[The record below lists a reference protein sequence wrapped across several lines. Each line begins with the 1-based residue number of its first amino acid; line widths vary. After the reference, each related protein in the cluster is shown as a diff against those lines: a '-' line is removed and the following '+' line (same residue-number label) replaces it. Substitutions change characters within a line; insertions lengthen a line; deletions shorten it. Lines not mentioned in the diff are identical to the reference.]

1 MRVSLMVFSMLCIRS
16 FSFIPR
22 VHKVS
27 NIEAIGRYATL
38 GFGAF
43 DRLDGIGI
51 RERSGYIGRRRDETM
66 GMGTG
71 MGMALF
77 GRPRT
82 RSRTETDET
91 ILEETHKHIKTKQK
105 KIKSAGSL
113 GGSDGDS
120 GSSGGGSVEGGSSRG
135 YYPATPNQ
143 QMYFD
148 LLRDPNVHILAGIG
162 PAGCGKTLFAC
173 TAAIHALKNKVV
185 DRIVIT
191 RPLVSV
197 DEEEL
202 GFLPGSIVNKM
213 DPWTRPIFDIFREF
227 YSVGQ
232 IHSMIENGVIEISP
246 LAYMRGRTFKRAF
259 IIADEMQNS
268 SPTQMLMVLTRIGHG
283 SKLVITGDLK
293 QSDRSDSNGLG
304 DFIHKLKVNCG
315 SDGAGGFGCSPL
327 IRFVEM
333 NSVDVQRSQVVSSVL
348 NLYYPTVVAQNTT
361 EIASTGGAVADST
374 GGATAAAAQG
384 VPAASTQ
391 DATATAQGATATAR
405 TVAPASARTVAGGSD
420 DAAIIPSYL
429 YKF

>member
-1 MRVSLMVFSMLCIRS
+1 
-16 FSFIPR
+16 
-22 VHKVS
+22 
-27 NIEAIGRYATL
+27 
-38 GFGAF
+38 
-43 DRLDGIGI
+43 
-51 RERSGYIGRRRDETM
+51 
-66 GMGTG
+66 
-71 MGMALF
+71 
-77 GRPRT
+77 
-82 RSRTETDET
+82 
-91 ILEETHKHIKTKQK
+91 
-105 KIKSAGSL
+105 
-113 GGSDGDS
+113 
-120 GSSGGGSVEGGSSRG
+120 VE
-135 YYPATPNQ
+135 
-143 QMYFD
+143 
-148 LLRDPNVHILAGIG
+148 
-162 PAGCGKTLFAC
+162 
-173 TAAIHALKNKVV
+173 
-185 DRIVIT
+185 RIVIT

-304 DFIHKLKVNCG
+304 DFIRKLEVNCG

-348 NLYYPTVVAQNTT
+348 NLYYPT
-361 EIASTGGAVADST
+361 
-374 GGATAAAAQG
+374 
-384 VPAASTQ
+384 AAS
-391 DATATAQGATATAR
+391 ATATHVLEKNSSTVGAEGSAAG
-405 TVAPASARTVAGGSD
+405 SARRDGSN

>member
-71 MGMALF
+71 MALF

-120 GSSGGGSVEGGSSRG
+120 GGSSEGSSGGGSSRG
-135 YYPATPNQ
+135 YSPATPNQ

-148 LLRDPNVHILAGIG
+148 LLRDHNVHILAGIG

-304 DFIHKLKVNCG
+304 DFIHKLKVNRG

-361 EIASTGGAVADST
+361 EIAASAPASTQGVPSDSAPAA
-374 GGATAAAAQG
+374 ATATAAQG
-384 VPAASTQ
+384 VPAA
-391 DATATAQGATATAR
+391 ATATAQGATATAR
-405 TVAPASARTVAGGSD
+405 TVAPASARGSD

>member
-66 GMGTG
+66 GMGK
-71 MGMALF
+71 GMALF

-82 RSRTETDET
+82 RAETDET

-113 GGSDGDS
+113 GGSSGGSDGDS
-120 GSSGGGSVEGGSSRG
+120 GSSGGGSVEGGSRG
-135 YYPATPNQ
+135 YSPATPNQ

-304 DFIHKLKVNCG
+304 DFIHKLKVNRG
-315 SDGAGGFGCSPL
+315 ADGAGGFGCSPL

-361 EIASTGGAVADST
+361 EIASTGGAVVAAST
-374 GGATAAAAQG
+374 QGATAAAAQG

-391 DATATAQGATATAR
+391 GAT
-405 TVAPASARTVAGGSD
+405 ARTVAGGSD

>member
-1 MRVSLMVFSMLCIRS
+1 MRVSLMFFSMLCVRS

-38 GFGAF
+38 GFGTF
-43 DRLDGIGI
+43 DRLDGIGT
-51 RERSGYIGRRRDETM
+51 RERTGYVGRKRDDTM
-66 GMGTG
+66 GMV
-71 MGMALF
+71 LF
-77 GRPRT
+77 GRPR
-82 RSRTETDET
+82 RSETEEK
-91 ILEETHKHIKTKQK
+91 ILEETHKNMKIKQK
-105 KIKSAGSL
+105 KLKSGGTVV
-113 GGSDGDS
+113 GGSDGGSVARGSDGGS
-120 GSSGGGSVEGGSSRG
+120 DGGSSGSRG
-135 YYPATPNQ
+135 YSPATPNQ

-173 TAAIHALKNKVV
+173 TAAIHALRNKAVE
-185 DRIVIT
+185 RIVIT

-304 DFIHKLKVNCG
+304 DFIRKLKVNCG

-348 NLYYPTVVAQNTT
+348 NLYYPT
-361 EIASTGGAVADST
+361 
-374 GGATAAAAQG
+374 
-384 VPAASTQ
+384 AASVVS
-391 DATATAQGATATAR
+391 GS
-405 TVAPASARTVAGGSD
+405 ASASATHILEKNSSTVSADGSAAGSARRDGSN
-420 DAAIIPSYL
+420 DAAIIPSHL
-429 YKF
+429 Y

>member
-43 DRLDGIGI
+43 DRLDRIGT
-51 RERSGYIGRRRDETM
+51 RERSGYIGRRIDETM
-66 GMGTG
+66 GT
-71 MGMALF
+71 GMALF
-77 GRPRT
+77 GRPR
-82 RSRTETDET
+82 RTEPDEK
-91 ILEETHKHIKTKQK
+91 ILEETHKHMKTKQK
-105 KIKSAGSL
+105 KIKSASAGSGSL
-113 GGSDGDS
+113 GGSSGGSDGDS
-120 GSSGGGSVEGGSSRG
+120 GSSGGGSVEGGSRG
-135 YYPATPNQ
+135 YSPATPNQ

-348 NLYYPTVVAQNTT
+348 NLYYPTVVTRNTT
-361 EIASTGGAVADST
+361 EVA
-374 GGATAAAAQG
+374 
-384 VPAASTQ
+384 PA
-391 DATATAQGATATAR
+391 ATAQGANAPAGGGANAQGANATAQGANA
-405 TVAPASARTVAGGSD
+405 TAKAVAVAVARGSD

>member
-1 MRVSLMVFSMLCIRS
+1 MRVSLMFFSMLCVRS
-16 FSFIPR
+16 FSFMPR
-22 VHKVS
+22 VHKIN

-43 DRLDGIGI
+43 DRLDGIG
-51 RERSGYIGRRRDETM
+51 YVGRKRDDTM
-66 GMGTG
+66 GMV
-71 MGMALF
+71 LF
-77 GRPRT
+77 GRPR
-82 RSRTETDET
+82 RTETDEK
-91 ILEETHKHIKTKQK
+91 ILEETHKNMKIKQK
-105 KIKSAGSL
+105 KLKSGGTVVGGSSGGSSGGSDDGSS
-113 GGSDGDS
+113 GGSDG
-120 GSSGGGSVEGGSSRG
+120 GSSVGAGGSRG
-135 YYPATPNQ
+135 YSPATPNQ

-173 TAAIHALKNKVV
+173 TAAIHALRNKAVE
-185 DRIVIT
+185 RIVIT

-213 DPWTRPIFDIFREF
+213 DPWTRPIFDIFKEF

-304 DFIHKLKVNCG
+304 DFIRKLKVNCG

-348 NLYYPTVVAQNTT
+348 NLYYPTASVSASVV
-361 EIASTGGAVADST
+361 SGSD
-374 GGATAAAAQG
+374 
-384 VPAASTQ
+384 
-391 DATATAQGATATAR
+391 TATHVLEKNSS
-405 TVAPASARTVAGGSD
+405 TVSADGSAAGSTRRDGSN
-420 DAAIIPSYL
+420 DAAIIPSHL

>member
-1 MRVSLMVFSMLCIRS
+1 MRVSLMFFSMLCVRS
-16 FSFIPR
+16 FSFMPR
-22 VHKVS
+22 VHKVN

-38 GFGAF
+38 GFGVF
-43 DRLDGIGI
+43 DRLDGIG
-51 RERSGYIGRRRDETM
+51 YVGRKRDETM
-66 GMGTG
+66 V
-71 MGMALF
+71 LF
-77 GRPRT
+77 GRPR
-82 RSRTETDET
+82 RSETEEK
-91 ILEETHKHIKTKQK
+91 ILEETHKHMKPKQK
-105 KIKSAGSL
+105 KLKSGGTVVGGSSGGSSDGSDGGSSGGSS
-113 GGSDGDS
+113 GGSDG
-120 GSSGGGSVEGGSSRG
+120 GSSGGSSGSRG
-135 YYPATPNQ
+135 YSPATPNQ

-173 TAAIHALKNKVV
+173 TAAMHALRNKAVE
-185 DRIVIT
+185 RIVIT

-304 DFIHKLKVNCG
+304 DFIRKLEVNCG

-348 NLYYPTVVAQNTT
+348 NLYYPT
-361 EIASTGGAVADST
+361 
-374 GGATAAAAQG
+374 
-384 VPAASTQ
+384 AAS
-391 DATATAQGATATAR
+391 ASGS
-405 TVAPASARTVAGGSD
+405 ASAAYVLEKNSSTVGDEGSAAGSARRDGSN

>member
-1 MRVSLMVFSMLCIRS
+1 MRVSLMFFSMLCVRS
-16 FSFIPR
+16 FSFMPR

-27 NIEAIGRYATL
+27 NIEAIGRCATL
-38 GFGAF
+38 GFGVF
-43 DRLDGIGI
+43 DRLDGIG
-51 RERSGYIGRRRDETM
+51 YVGRKKDETM
-66 GMGTG
+66 GMV
-71 MGMALF
+71 LF
-77 GRPRT
+77 GRPR
-82 RSRTETDET
+82 RSETEEK
-91 ILEETHKHIKTKQK
+91 ILEETHKHMKTKQK
-105 KIKSAGSL
+105 KLKSGGTVV
-113 GGSDGDS
+113 GGSSD
-120 GSSGGGSVEGGSSRG
+120 GSSGGSSGGFSDGSSVGAGGSRG
-135 YYPATPNQ
+135 YSPATPNQ

-173 TAAIHALKNKVV
+173 TAAIHALRNKAVE
-185 DRIVIT
+185 RIVIT

-304 DFIHKLKVNCG
+304 DFIRKLKVNCG

-348 NLYYPTVVAQNTT
+348 NLYYPT
-361 EIASTGGAVADST
+361 
-374 GGATAAAAQG
+374 
-384 VPAASTQ
+384 AAS
-391 DATATAQGATATAR
+391 
-405 TVAPASARTVAGGSD
+405 ASATHVLEKNSSTVSAEGSAAGSARRDGSN
-420 DAAIIPSYL
+420 DAAIIPSHL

>member
-71 MGMALF
+71 MTLF

-82 RSRTETDET
+82 RTETDET
-91 ILEETHKHIKTKQK
+91 ILDETHKHIKPKQK
-105 KIKSAGSL
+105 KIKSAGSS

-120 GSSGGGSVEGGSSRG
+120 GSSGGGSVEGGSRG
-135 YYPATPNQ
+135 YSPATPNQ

-315 SDGAGGFGCSPL
+315 ADGAGGFGCSPL

-348 NLYYPTVVAQNTT
+348 NLYYPTAVARNTT
-361 EIASTGGAVADST
+361 EVADS
-374 GGATAAAAQG
+374 
-384 VPAASTQ
+384 
-391 DATATAQGATATAR
+391 AQGATATAR
-405 TVAPASARTVAGGSD
+405 GSD

>member
-1 MRVSLMVFSMLCIRS
+1 MRVSLMFFSMLCVRS
-16 FSFIPR
+16 FSFMPR
-22 VHKVS
+22 VHKVN

-43 DRLDGIGI
+43 DRLDGIG
-51 RERSGYIGRRRDETM
+51 YVGRKRDDTM
-66 GMGTG
+66 GMV
-71 MGMALF
+71 LF
-77 GRPRT
+77 GRPR
-82 RSRTETDET
+82 RTETEEK
-91 ILEETHKHIKTKQK
+91 ILEETHKNMKIKQK
-105 KIKSAGSL
+105 KLKSGGPVVGGTVVGGSS
-113 GGSDGDS
+113 GGSDG
-120 GSSGGGSVEGGSSRG
+120 GSSGGSSVGGSDGGSRG
-135 YYPATPNQ
+135 YSPATPNQ

-173 TAAIHALKNKVV
+173 TAAIHALRNKAVE
-185 DRIVIT
+185 RIVIT

-304 DFIHKLKVNCG
+304 DFICKLKVNCG

-348 NLYYPTVVAQNTT
+348 NLYYPT
-361 EIASTGGAVADST
+361 
-374 GGATAAAAQG
+374 
-384 VPAASTQ
+384 AASVVSASGT
-391 DATATAQGATATAR
+391 
-405 TVAPASARTVAGGSD
+405 ASAAYVLEKNSSTVSADGSAAGSARRDGSN
-420 DAAIIPSYL
+420 DAAIIPSHL

>member
-16 FSFIPR
+16 FSFITR
-22 VHKVS
+22 VHKVT

-43 DRLDGIGI
+43 DRLDRIGT

-173 TAAIHALKNKVV
+173 TAAIHALRNKVV

-348 NLYYPTVVAQNTT
+348 NLYYPT
-361 EIASTGGAVADST
+361 AVARNIT
-374 GGATAAAAQG
+374 EVA
-384 VPAASTQ
+384 PAASTASAPAASAPAASAPPATAPPATAQ
-391 DATATAQGATATAR
+391 GATATAQGATATAR
-405 TVAPASARTVAGGSD
+405 TVAPASARGSD

>member
-1 MRVSLMVFSMLCIRS
+1 
-16 FSFIPR
+16 
-22 VHKVS
+22 
-27 NIEAIGRYATL
+27 
-38 GFGAF
+38 
-43 DRLDGIGI
+43 
-51 RERSGYIGRRRDETM
+51 
-66 GMGTG
+66 
-71 MGMALF
+71 
-77 GRPRT
+77 
-82 RSRTETDET
+82 
-91 ILEETHKHIKTKQK
+91 
-105 KIKSAGSL
+105 
-113 GGSDGDS
+113 
-120 GSSGGGSVEGGSSRG
+120 
-135 YYPATPNQ
+135 
-143 QMYFD
+143 MYFD

-173 TAAIHALKNKVV
+173 TAAIHALRNKAVE
-185 DRIVIT
+185 RIVIT

-304 DFIHKLKVNCG
+304 DFIRKLEVNCG

-348 NLYYPTVVAQNTT
+348 NLYYPT
-361 EIASTGGAVADST
+361 
-374 GGATAAAAQG
+374 
-384 VPAASTQ
+384 AASASVVSGSSASANASAAN
-391 DATATAQGATATAR
+391 ATATHVLEKNSS
-405 TVAPASARTVAGGSD
+405 TVGDGGSAAGSARRDGSN

>member
-71 MGMALF
+71 MGKGMALF
-77 GRPRT
+77 GRPRA
-82 RSRTETDET
+82 RTETDET

-105 KIKSAGSL
+105 KIKNAGAGAGSGSL
-113 GGSDGDS
+113 GGSSGGSDS
-120 GSSGGGSVEGGSSRG
+120 GSSGGGSVEGGSRG
-135 YYPATPNQ
+135 YSPATPNQ

-304 DFIHKLKVNCG
+304 DFIHKLKVNRG
-315 SDGAGGFGCSPL
+315 ADGAGGFGCSPL

-361 EIASTGGAVADST
+361 EIAST
-374 GGATAAAAQG
+374 ATAQG
-384 VPAASTQ
+384 VPSDSAPAAST
-391 DATATAQGATATAR
+391 QGATATAPPAAATAR
-405 TVAPASARTVAGGSD
+405 TPASAVARGSD